1 VTETARTEKLTA
13 KTKVLYGIA
22 DLGAAMVTSSI
33 NFFLLFFYTDV
44 LYIDPGLAGMAL
56 LTGKLTWDAIN
67 DPLMGYLSDRTRTR
81 IGRRRPYMLAG
92 AIPLGLATWYLYSIP
107 GELSGVVAFLTI
119 VGSFLLF
126 DTMYTMIH
134 VPYVSLTPELTHD
147 YEERT
152 ALTTVR
158 MIFSSLGY
166 ILGAAST
173 TAIAGW
179 FQGLGWTE
187 KASYSGVG
195 AVFGVIATTVVLTT
209 ALSIR
214 ERRAEVEPSTM
225 PPVRALLQ
233 SFRNKPFVRLVAA
246 FFCNSVAFAL
256 LTSLLPYLLTYQMDM
271 SKQIPVIMLSM
282 LLMITAFLY
291 VYKWLSDKIN
301 KGPAYALGL
310 GMACVAVVTTFF
322 LPQGP
327 SPLIYV
333 IAAVAGMGFSA
344 NFVCPWS
351 MLPDVIEYDELETGE
366 RREGVYYGMWAF
378 CAKLADA
385 LGIAISGWSL
395 SLFGYVPDVA
405 QSARALLGIRLF
417 FGIVPVVLILIGLP
431 LLIWYPITRDSH
443 AKVRAQLGARV
454 GLEPAAE

>member
-1 VTETARTEKLTA
+1 MSERARTEKLA
-13 KTKVLYGIA
+13 PATKVLYGIA

-33 NFFLLFFYTDV
+33 NFFLLYFYTDV
-44 LYIDPGLAGMAL
+44 LYIDSALAGMAL

-92 AIPLGLATWYLYSIP
+92 AIPLGLATWLLYSIP
-107 GELSGVVAFLTI
+107 GELSGVVAFLVI

-126 DTMYTMIH
+126 DTMYTLIH

-173 TAIAGW
+173 TAIAAW
-179 FQGLGWTE
+179 FMGLGWTE
-187 KASYSGVG
+187 KSAYSGVG
-195 AVFGVIATTVVLTT
+195 AVFGVIATAVVLTT

-214 ERRAEVEPSTM
+214 ERPTGVEPSRM

-233 SFRNKPFVRLVAA
+233 SFRNQQFVRLVAA

-256 LTSLLPYLLTYQMDM
+256 LTSLLPYFLEYRMEM
-271 SKQIPVIMLSM
+271 KPQIPVIMLSM
-282 LLMITAFLY
+282 LVMITLFLY
-291 VYKWLSDKIN
+291 FYKWLSDKVN

-310 GMACVAVVTTFF
+310 GMACVAVVATFF
-322 LPQGP
+322 LPQG
-327 SPLIYV
+327 SSWAIYV
-333 IAAVAGMGFSA
+333 VAAVAGMGFSA

-385 LGIAISGWSL
+385 LGIAVSGWSL
-395 SLFGYVPDVA
+395 RWFGYVADVP
-405 QSARALLGIRLF
+405 QTETALLGIRLF

-431 LLIWYPITRDSH
+431 LLIWYPITRESH
-443 AKVRAQLGARV
+443 AKVRAQLGARA
-454 GLEPAAE
+454 GLEPAAD

>member
-1 VTETARTEKLTA
+1 MTETAQAEKLTP
-13 KTKVLYGIA
+13 KTKVLYGVA
-22 DLGAAMVTSSI
+22 DLGAAMLTSSI

-44 LYIDPGLAGMAL
+44 LHIDPGLAGMAL

-92 AIPLGLATWYLYSIP
+92 AIPLGLATWLLYSIP
-107 GELSGVVAFLTI
+107 GELRGVVAFLAI

-126 DTMYTMIH
+126 DTMYTLIH

-147 YEERT
+147 YQERT

-166 ILGAAST
+166 ILGAAAT

-195 AVFGVIATTVVLTT
+195 AVFGAIATAVVLTT

-214 ERRAEVEPSTM
+214 ERKTEVEPSTM

-233 SFRNKPFVRLVAA
+233 SFRNKNFVRLVVAYL
-246 FFCNSVAFAL
+246 FNSVAFAL

-271 SKQIPVIMLSM
+271 SQQIPVIMLSM

-291 VYKWLSDKIN
+291 FYKWLSEKIN

-310 GMACVAVVTTFF
+310 GLACVAVAITFF

-327 SPLIYV
+327 SPAIYV

-405 QSARALLGIRLF
+405 QTPTALLGIRLF

-431 LLIWYPITRDSH
+431 LLIWYPITRESH
-443 AKVRAQLGARV
+443 AKVRAQLGARA
-454 GLEPAAE
+454 GLEPAAD